1 MAEHRTECISPIV
14 ISDKIIRPLQSV
26 NPGGAEK
33 VDWDPNS
40 KIAYVITGEYTDEK
54 GGQVVAIDYSK
65 GYDKGKAVAEYY
77 LEGDVSDVR
86 VSSKGLIAASV
97 FDRDT
102 REGKVQFF
110 NYNVKNGLVEAGS
123 VEVGYQPDQLTFSK
137 DGKKLVTADEGEP
150 LMFYGSDEKNQNPK
164 GSVSI
169 INVDSKNPGKSKVM
183 TLYFDKP
190 DSYYTNRGVRLYNVE
205 KVAGEKNV
213 ALRDIEPEYVGIIDN
228 KTALVALQE
237 NNALAEVNLK
247 KGKIKGVFGLGYKD
261 WSDIPIDTTDKDGG
275 YNPTKKTNLVSA
287 RMPDGIDTFKSK
299 LNGKKELLFISPNEG
314 DGRVR
319 PDEVNFEADADG
331 TFSYGTNSTGDE
343 IDSFTDPLN
352 KTSTIYV
359 YNQAGQGNLGD
370 FDAEEGD
377 EFFITTKYGVSDDDE
392 FWSDERRAGKL
403 EDDVDVSKFD
413 SRIIAEGRL
422 KTLVDQNDPI
432 TGKLTGFGG
441 RGFSIHNRKG
451 DVVYDSGNLTEEI
464 ANKLGYYPDGRS
476 DDKGTEPETVE
487 HFTLGKGKNKRDFIA
502 VALERCYDNG
512 DPEELGTIVPIF
524 EVVDLSAADND
535 DRVKHVATLQSP
547 NSLSPEGLL
556 FVQDTKNSGHMF
568 VTNEVSQTLDTY
580 SINIADL

>member
-1 MAEHRTECISPIV
+1 M

-33 VDWDPNS
+33 VDWDPSS

-54 GGQVVAIDYSK
+54 GGQVVAVDYSK

-77 LEGDVSDVR
+77 LAGDVSDVR

-110 NYNVKNGLVEAGS
+110 NFNAKKGLVEAGS
-123 VEVGYQPDQLTFSK
+123 VEIGYQPDQLTFSK
-137 DGKKLVTADEGEP
+137 DGKTLVTADEGEP
-150 LMFYGSDEKNQNPK
+150 LMFYGSDEIDQNPK

-169 INVDSKNPGKSKVM
+169 INVNSKKPGKSKVK

-190 DSYYTNRGVRLYNVE
+190 DSYYTDRGVRLWNPE
-205 KVAGEKNV
+205 KEAGEKNI

-237 NNALAEVNLK
+237 NNALAEVDFK

-261 WSDIPIDTTDKDGG
+261 WSGISIDTTDEDGG
-275 YNPTKKTNLVSA
+275 YNPSVKTNLVSA
-287 RMPDGIDTFKSK
+287 RMPDGIDTFKTK

-319 PDEVNFEADADG
+319 PDEVNFEAEADG

-352 KTSTIYV
+352 QTSTIYV

-403 EDDVDVSKFD
+403 EDDVNVSKFD

-487 HFTLGKGKNKRDFIA
+487 HFKLGKGKNKRDFIA
-502 VALERCYDNG
+502 VALERCYNNG
-512 DPEELGTIVPIF
+512 DVEELGTIVPIF

-547 NSLSPEGLL
+547 KSLSPEGLL

>member
-1 MAEHRTECISPIV
+1 M

-33 VDWDPNS
+33 VDWDPSS

-54 GGQVVAIDYSK
+54 GGQVVAVDYSK
-65 GYDKGKAVAEYY
+65 GYDKGKALAEYY
-77 LEGDVSDVR
+77 LAGDVSDVR

-110 NYNVKNGLVEAGS
+110 NFNAKKGLVEAGS

-137 DGKKLVTADEGEP
+137 DGKTLVTADEGEP
-150 LMFYGSDEKNQNPK
+150 LMFYGSDEIDQNPK

-169 INVDSKNPGKSKVM
+169 IKVNSKKPGKSKVK

-190 DSYYTNRGVRLYNVE
+190 DSYYTDRGVRLWNPE
-205 KVAGEKNV
+205 KEAGEENI

-237 NNALAEVNLK
+237 NNALAEVDFK

-261 WSDIPIDTTDKDGG
+261 WKGIPIDTTDEDGG
-275 YNPTKKTNLVSA
+275 YNPSEKTNLVSA
-287 RMPDGIDTFKSK
+287 RMPDGIDTFKTK
-299 LNGKKELLFISPNEG
+299 LNGKKQLLFISPNEG

-319 PDEVNFEADADG
+319 PDEVNFEAEADG

-352 KTSTIYV
+352 LTSTLYV
-359 YNQAGQGNLGD
+359 YDQAGQGNLGD

-377 EFFITTKYGVSDDDE
+377 EFFITTKYGIGDDDE
-392 FWSDERRAGKL
+392 FWSDELRAGKL
-403 EDDVDVSKFD
+403 EDDVNVSKFD

-464 ANKLGYYPDGRS
+464 ANELGYYPDGRS

-487 HFTLGKGKNKRDFIA
+487 HFQLGKGKNKRDFIA
-502 VALERCYDNG
+502 VALERCYNNG
-512 DPEELGTIVPIF
+512 DVEELGTIVPIF
-524 EVVDLSAADND
+524 EVVDLSAADNN

-547 NSLSPEGLL
+547 KSLSPEGLL

-580 SINIADL
+580 SINITDL